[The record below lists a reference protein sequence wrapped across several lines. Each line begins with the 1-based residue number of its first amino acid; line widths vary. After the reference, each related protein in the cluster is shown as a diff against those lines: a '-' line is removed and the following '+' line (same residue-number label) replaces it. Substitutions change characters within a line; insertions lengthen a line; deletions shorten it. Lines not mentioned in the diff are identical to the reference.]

1 MNPKYL
7 RFGVA
12 MALVGFLLVFFVP
25 VVYDAGLIQCSDAF
39 ACPSNLAGLESIG
52 VVLFGWGAV
61 YGFAWGYS
69 ASMVYWG
76 SLTTLGVLLF
86 LALPTG
92 VAAVCCIAPEI
103 VRKSLAS
110 RIGFTLFGG
119 FAFALSVVIF
129 ASMLGEGFNLAL
141 ALLAVTL
148 FSFGSTMVIY
158 GVRPRLFQIT
168 LEESPKP

>member
-1 MNPKYL
+1 L
-7 RFGVA
+7 V
-12 MALVGFLLVFFVP
+12 LVGFLFVFFVP
-25 VVYDAGLIQCSDAF
+25 VVYDATFIQCSDAF
-39 ACPSNLAGLESIG
+39 ACPSNLAGLQSIG
-52 VVLFGWGAV
+52 VALFGWGAV

-92 VAAVCCIAPEI
+92 VAAVCCVAPEI
-103 VRKSLAS
+103 VKKSLVS

-119 FAFALSVVIF
+119 FAFALSVLVF
-129 ASMLGEGFNLAL
+129 ASMLGEGFSLAL
-141 ALLAVTL
+141 AALAVIL

-158 GVRPRLFQIT
+158 GVRPRLFQIPR
-168 LEESPKP
+168 EQPSQP